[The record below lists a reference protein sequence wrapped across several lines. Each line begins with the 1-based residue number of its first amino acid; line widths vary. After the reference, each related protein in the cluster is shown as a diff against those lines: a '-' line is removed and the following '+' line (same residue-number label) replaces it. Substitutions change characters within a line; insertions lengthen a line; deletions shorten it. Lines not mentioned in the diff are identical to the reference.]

1 MIKHTVTKP
10 WVRRGDISSVVH
22 SLNWPGDANLGAFG
36 IRIDGSML
44 HSQPSSLDF
53 PSIFYGNRTVTL
65 TPTTKYNIMGNKFFK
80 PTLFKPKSLRHM
92 TWVNVCHACSNE
104 EMHFAA
110 KNFKAFYQG
119 HGGSLAQGYED
130 EHIAI
135 RRDWTT
141 LSIQAF
147 DEELK
152 KAPQK
157 QYDIIFFV
165 IPSYHVG
172 VYDTI
177 KRNMDHRLKVVS
189 QVLLAQHVKKAN
201 NGSYWGNVCQKVH
214 AKAGGTTCVSTRQLV
229 PNLLDV
235 FKDNTMIIGLD
246 VSHGAPG
253 TDQPSIAAMSVSL
266 DEHCAFYGASC
277 QTNGYR
283 QEIVEYS
290 CMRYLLYDLLHH
302 WSEKRGG
309 KRLPQNLLF
318 FRDGVSEGQFQQ
330 VLDTELKAIKQIFKD
345 LNSNSDVK
353 VTVIIATKRHHIRAF
368 MEKKTS
374 NKTEFANPSPGTL
387 IEDVATHPKH
397 WDFFLYSHNALQGT
411 SRPVHYHVIKDEI
424 KFDRKQLPKLIY
436 EQCFQYCRC
445 ASPVSLHP
453 AVYYAHLA
461 AKRATVHINPDA
473 NPAPDGPAPPL
484 LSIGTLRNT
493 MWFA

>member
-1 MIKHTVTKP
+1 
-10 WVRRGDISSVVH
+10 
-22 SLNWPGDANLGAFG
+22 
-36 IRIDGSML
+36 
-44 HSQPSSLDF
+44 
-53 PSIFYGNRTVTL
+53 
-65 TPTTKYNIMGNKFFK
+65 MGNKFFK

-92 TWVNVCHACSNE
+92 IWVNVCYACSNE

-110 KNFKAFYQG
+110 RNFKQFYQG

-147 DEELK
+147 DEDLK

-165 IPSYHVG
+165 IPAYHVG

-277 QTNGYR
+277 QTN
-283 QEIVEYS
+283 ES
-290 CMRYLLYDLLHH
+290 PL
-302 WSEKRGG
+302 
-309 KRLPQNLLF
+309 